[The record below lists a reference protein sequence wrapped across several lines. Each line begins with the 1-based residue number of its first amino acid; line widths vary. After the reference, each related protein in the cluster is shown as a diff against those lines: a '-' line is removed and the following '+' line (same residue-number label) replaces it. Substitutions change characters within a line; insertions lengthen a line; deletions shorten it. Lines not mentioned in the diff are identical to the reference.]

1 MQARQRC
8 SRGEALYMAVT
19 LDLIPLRAGDL
30 KQYFYCPRVLFYHY
44 ILPVAR
50 RATPLMEEGKTAEA
64 DLAAAEK
71 RRTLRRYGL
80 GTGERLRGLFLHS
93 ARLGLTGKVD
103 LAVRSAGELMPIE
116 IKFTRSRPAVGH
128 KYQLAAY
135 ALLLEDTYGG
145 TVRRGFFYLLPRAEI
160 VEVAFTPALRHRTHH
175 VLARIRRMLRTGVLP
190 PATRVRGRC
199 VDCEFRMYCADIRP
213 EVAAEEVRFA
223 ESEGGRRGWA
233 SGRPGSARR

>member
-1 MQARQRC
+1 
-8 SRGEALYMAVT
+8 MAAS

-44 ILPVAR
+44 VLPVPR
-50 RATPLMEEGKTAEA
+50 RATPLMQEGKAAEA

-80 GTGERLRGLFLHS
+80 TTGERLRGLFLHS

-103 LAVRSAGELMPIE
+103 LTVRSAGELMPIE
-116 IKFTRSRPAVGH
+116 IKYTRARPAVGH

-135 ALLLEDTYGG
+135 ALLLEDAYGG

-160 VEVAFTPALRHRTHH
+160 VEVQFTPALRQRTHH
-175 VLARIRRMLRTGVLP
+175 VLTMIRRMLRTGVLP
-190 PATRVRGRC
+190 PPTRVRGRC

-213 EVAAEEVRFA
+213 EVAAEDVRFA
-223 ESEGGRRGWA
+223 GSDGGRRGWV
-233 SGRPGSARR
+233 SGRAGPRGR